1 MWDLCHFNMHNFK
14 GVSAVVINIGMFLY
28 IGAELLSLSDLC
40 WINHI
45 SRFIHG
51 VAVNLASMVSHTRQ
65 NKKLYTDFKTEKTVD
80 KGRKLGRGGEEES
93 LSI

>member
-1 MWDLCHFNMHNFK
+1 M
-14 GVSAVVINIGMFLY
+14 
-28 IGAELLSLSDLC
+28 
-40 WINHI
+40 

-80 KGRKLGRGGEEES
+80 KGRKLGRGGGEES